1 MAVWSQEGPYLEECF
16 EIDSALDI
24 TEITSNMLEYV
35 TKQYRE
41 NYNDLSLK
49 VYTQLDSIQGLLGQ
63 YP

>member
-35 TKQYRE
+35 SKQYRE

-49 VYTQLDSIQGLLGQ
+49 VYMA
-63 YP
+63 